1 MSSESIDAKDS
12 PGFLLWQVTTIW
24 QRHIRQAL
32 QPFELTH
39 TQFVLLFSCHW
50 LHHKEGHPGVTQIQL
65 AQHTKVDVNVA
76 SQVLRTLQKRGLIDR
91 TPHSTD
97 TRANVITVT
106 PIGIDLAARAVRA
119 VEAADR
125 TFFSVLGDTKKN
137 EMIRL
142 MLQLLTDTAPTRDR
156 EEELRIDGS
165 ANNDQNPG
173 EV

>member
-1 MSSESIDAKDS
+1 MSSEFTEATDS

-24 QRHIRQAL
+24 QRRIRQAL
-32 QPFELTH
+32 ESFELTH

-50 LHHKEGHPGVTQIQL
+50 LYHKAGRPGVTQVQL

-91 TPHSTD
+91 TPHATD
-97 TRANVITVT
+97 TRAKVITVT
-106 PIGIDLAARAVRA
+106 PTGIDLATRAVRA

-125 TFFSVLGDTKKN
+125 TFFSLLGDASKD

-142 MLQLLTDTAPTRDR
+142 MFRLLTG
-156 EEELRIDGS
+156 GS
-165 ANNDQNPG
+165 D
-173 EV
+173 